1 MDGWRDIQVSRRTHR
16 SQKSSM
22 SQIPCDFVSRHEE
35 NMSKVEWTTYRIL
48 KLGWLI
54 RTIDR
59 EVEFA
64 QEL

>member
-1 MDGWRDIQVSRRTHR
+1 
-16 SQKSSM
+16 M